1 MAGILDE
8 FLLVFKPTVQ
18 GTGFQQLNKQ
28 VKQTYDSLFSVKNLF
43 KGFLGYDVYSG
54 LKNFARSL
62 VDSSKELGAMTSRFY
77 AITKS
82 EKLANDELQWTF
94 DLADRTAMGLKAT
107 ADSYSI
113 FYSAVQKSVGT
124 GGARQIFQDWT
135 EVSRVLHLSE
145 YQFERVTY
153 ALREMASKGAIYSQD
168 LRMQIGTHVPNAM
181 GLAEKA
187 VNELG
192 ITGSNWFDDFREQAK
207 GNQKLINQFILL
219 FSKHAKEMYA
229 SPQALANAMK
239 KPDAQIQKLLN
250 TWQKFKYAI
259 VRGGFEKDLV
269 RFLMLANNLLEKV
282 TANASGI
289 YKLAKTLIMLFALT
303 KGIKWLGAGA
313 KWVGTFAKRI
323 GLLVAEFGSLRLAL
337 GHIGKMFARTGLL
350 RILGSLGGA
359 GALTALFTTPPGW
372 VILGLTALVAGVLWF
387 KKTFPNAWLVLRNWA
402 SMIGMRIH
410 ELILTVAKWIGLY
423 KPEGNIQNTDMSG
436 NIIREKQHD
445 IRQHGGNFGNDKY
458 GDFWKVRKMY
468 DALEYARFLT
478 HNDHKILNPL
488 LKKNPVQ
495 QKFNI
500 QVQMK
505 IQEANS
511 GEELMN
517 WLNQN
522 KPTFA
527 QWWGGI
533 FKKN

>member
-8 FLLVFKPTVQ
+8 FLLIFKPTVQ
-18 GTGFQQLNKQ
+18 GTGFQQLNRQ
-28 VKQTYDSLFSVKNLF
+28 VKQTYDNLFSVKNLF
-43 KGFLGYDVYSG
+43 KGFLGYDIYSG
-54 LKNFARSL
+54 LKSFGRSL

-82 EKLANDELQWTF
+82 EKLANEELNWTF
-94 DLADRTAMGLKAT
+94 DLAKRTAMGLKAT

-124 GGARQIFQDWT
+124 SGARQIFQDWT

-192 ITGSNWFDDFREQAK
+192 VTGSNWFDDFREQAK
-207 GNQKLINQFILL
+207 GNQQLINKFIVL
-219 FSKHAKEMYA
+219 FSKYAREMYA
-229 SPQALANAMK
+229 SPEALANAMK
-239 KPDAQIQKLLN
+239 KPDAQIQKLFN
-250 TWQKFKYAI
+250 TWQEFKYAI

-269 RFLMLANNLLEKV
+269 KFLQLANALLEKV
-282 TANASGI
+282 TKNASGI
-289 YKLAKTLIMLFALT
+289 YKLVKTLIALFALT
-303 KGIKWLGAGA
+303 KGVKWLGAGA
-313 KWVGTFAKRI
+313 KWIGTFAKRVAV
-323 GLLVAEFGSLRLAL
+323 LTAEFGGLRLAL
-337 GHIGKMFARTGLL
+337 SHIGKMFARTGLL
-350 RILGSLGGA
+350 RLIGALGGA

-372 VILGLTALVAGVLWF
+372 VILGLTAIVAGVLWF
-387 KKTFPNAWLVLRNWA
+387 KHQFPNAWLAITNYISWLG
-402 SMIGMRIH
+402 SMLDRFIW
-410 ELILTVAKWIGLY
+410 TVNKWMGS
-423 KPEGNIQNTDMSG
+423 KPDNPNMQNDNSG
-436 NIIREKQHD
+436 NAIRDKFKD
-445 IRQHGGNFGNDKY
+445 IQQHGGMFGNDKY
-458 GDFWKVRKMY
+458 GDIENIAY
-468 DALEYARFLT
+468 LTNALRRAEQLT
-478 HNDHKILNPL
+478 KNDHRITNFIAR
-488 LKKNPVQ
+488 KNPVQ

-505 IQEANS
+505 IQEANN
-511 GEELMN
+511 GEELMQ

-533 FKKN
+533 FKK